1 MIFYLIIIMVN
12 IFDVARDIL
21 DTIGGEVSTVKLQK
35 LCYYCQAWHLAMHG
49 VPLFQEDFVKWTHG
63 PVCRELF
70 NVHRGYFSIS
80 GIKIPRE
87 LCRNE
92 KYSKSEAGMV
102 ELVLQHYG
110 PLDGDDLSAIT
121 HQEDPW
127 KNTPDDAII
136 PKDFIRD
143 YYFAQWGSDDGLD
156 NDVIVTR
163 EEIEHQIELAKDS
176 PIYDTVDEAFQV
188 IFGNEFQAKV
198 NA

>member
-1 MIFYLIIIMVN
+1 MVN

-49 VPLFQEDFVKWTHG
+49 VPLFEEDFVKWTHG

-70 NVHRGYFSIS
+70 NVHRGRFSIS
-80 GIKIPRE
+80 GINIPRE
-87 LCRNE
+87 LCFNE
-92 KYSKSEAGMV
+92 KYSSGEAGTV

-110 PLDGDDLSAIT
+110 PLDGDDLSIIT
-121 HQEDPW
+121 HREDPW
-127 KNTPDDAII
+127 KNTPDNDVI
-136 PKDFIRD
+136 PKDVMMNF
-143 YYFAQWGSDDGLD
+143 YFAQWGNEGDDLGD
-156 NDVIVTR
+156 DVIVTK
-163 EEIEHQIELAKDS
+163 EEIERQIELAKDS